1 MFLDKY
7 YSEVGTKIQFTRQQ
21 GSGFAKEIADDFN
34 PLHDPGAKLFCVP
47 GDLLFAIALAKYGLS
62 QRMSFAFTGM
72 VGDGVALNFP
82 ATAPDTFTITDDN
95 DKKYLDIQREGEI
108 SKESQL
114 ISDLTRSYVEFSGH
128 AFQDI
133 LVPLMYDNNVMI
145 NPARPMVIY
154 QSMAIDLDRLDIS
167 NPTLEFTGSSL
178 EVNGK
183 KGDAQLNFSV
193 KAAGEIVGSGH
204 KRMTLR
210 GLRDFDQ
217 NLVNK
222 MVDDYNAHKQEYFG

>member
-7 YSEVGTKIQFTRQQ
+7 YSKVDAKIQFTRQQ

-34 PLHDPGAKLFCVP
+34 PLHDPDAKLFCVP
-47 GDLLFAIALAKYGLS
+47 GDLLFAIALARYGLS
-62 QRMSFAFTGM
+62 QRMRFIFTGM

-82 ATAPDTFTITDDN
+82 ETAPDTFAITDDN
-95 DKKYLDIQREGEI
+95 DKKYVDIQREGEI

-114 ISDLTRSYVEFSGH
+114 ITDLTRSYVEFSGH
-128 AFQDI
+128 AFPNI
-133 LVPLMYDNNVMI
+133 LVPLMSDNRIMI

-154 QSMAIDLDRLDIS
+154 QSMAINLDRLDIS
-167 NPTLEFTGSSL
+167 NPTLEFTDSTL
-178 EVNGK
+178 ELNGK

-193 KAAGEIVGSGH
+193 KTAGEIVGTGH

-210 GLRDFDQ
+210 GLREFDQ

-222 MVDDYNAHKQEYFG
+222 MVDGYNAHKQEYFG

>member
-34 PLHDPGAKLFCVP
+34 PLHDPDAKLFCVP

-62 QRMSFAFTGM
+62 QRMCFTFTGM
-72 VGDGVALNFP
+72 IGDGVALNFP
-82 ATAPDTFTITDDN
+82 ETAPDTFTITDDS
-95 DKKYLDIQREGEI
+95 DKKYVDIQRDGDI
-108 SKESQL
+108 SKENQL

-128 AFQDI
+128 AFPDI
-133 LVPLMYDNNVMI
+133 LVPLMFDNSVMI

-154 QSMAIDLDRLDIS
+154 QSMAIDLDSLDIS

-178 EVNGK
+178 EVNGM
-183 KGDAQLNFSV
+183 KGNAQLNFSV
-193 KAAGEIVGSGH
+193 KTAGEIVGKGH
-204 KRMTLR
+204 KRMALR

-222 MVDDYNAHKQEYFG
+222 MVDDYNAHKQEYSG